1 MGVYRLFKALK
12 TQLPHPRVKN
22 ITSRT
27 LLFILI
33 LKIKRTHKF
42 SPAWFRTQ
50 AQRLPCHFRGLGA
63 GEEEEEGREEDE
75 GSSPA

>member
-1 MGVYRLFKALK
+1 MYRTLEL
-12 TQLPHPRVKN
+12 KN

-50 AQRLPCHFRGLGA
+50 AQSLPCHFRGLGA
-63 GEEEEEGREEDE
+63 GEEGEGREEEADE
-75 GSSPA
+75 GSPPA